1 MSIADLFE
9 SREHRAN
16 KGAFRNLVMIARSD
30 GQISDEEMCLTE
42 RMGRFLG
49 LTEVQVRQIMEQPEA
64 YPMFP
69 PSTIRE
75 RRERMVDLVRMVL
88 ADGEIDAREMATLHR
103 LAIGLGYSEED
114 IPGLVNRI
122 IHHLNTGKDREE
134 VIEAMLA
141 EQKR

>member
-9 SREHRAN
+9 SKQHRAN

-30 GQISDEEMCLTE
+30 GHISDEEMRMMQ
-42 RMGRFLG
+42 RMGRHLG
-49 LTEVQVRQIMEQPEA
+49 LTQVQMRQIMEQPEA

-88 ADGEIDAREMATLHR
+88 ADGEIDARELATLHR
-103 LAIGLGYSEED
+103 LAIDLGYSEED

-122 IHHLNTGKDREE
+122 MHHLNTGKDREE
-134 VIEAMLA
+134 VIDAMLA